1 MYLDTSVLGALYIP
15 EALSPTAAAAVR
27 AATAAISALTEIE
40 FASVVARRLRERTI
54 SAADGALVLR
64 TFDAHLADRRYRR
77 LPVVADTLVEAGRL
91 LRSGAAPLSTLDA
104 LHLAI
109 AVLNRETLCT
119 ADRQLARAAT
129 RFGAKVHLIRARN

>member
-15 EALSPTAAAAVR
+15 EALSAAATSAVG
-27 AATAAISALTEIE
+27 AAPPAISALTEVE

-54 SAADGALVLR
+54 SVADGALVLR
-64 TFDAHLADRRYRR
+64 TFDAHVADRRYRR
-77 LPVVADTLVEAGRL
+77 LPVIAETFIEAGRL

-109 AVLNRETLCT
+109 AASNRETLCT
-119 ADRQLARAAT
+119 ADRQLARAAA
-129 RFGAKVHLIRARN
+129 RLGAKVHLIRA

>member
-15 EALSPTAAAAVR
+15 EALSAAAAAVVG
-27 AATAAISALTEIE
+27 AAPPAISALTEVE

-77 LPVVADTLVEAGRL
+77 LPIAAETFVEASRL

-104 LHLAI
+104 LHLAV
-109 AVLNRETLCT
+109 AASNRESICT
-119 ADRQLARAAT
+119 ADKQFARAAA
-129 RFGAKVHLIRARN
+129 RLGAKVHLVRA

>member
-15 EALSPTAAAAVR
+15 EGLSRVAAAAVG
-27 AATAAISALTEIE
+27 TAPPAISALTEVE

-77 LPVVADTLVEAGRL
+77 LPVVAETFIEAQRF

-109 AVLNRETLCT
+109 AASNREPLCT
-119 ADRQLARAAT
+119 ADRQLARAAE
-129 RFGAKVHLIRARN
+129 RVGAKVHLIRT

>member
-15 EALSPTAAAAVR
+15 EALSAAATSAVG
-27 AATAAISALTEIE
+27 AAPPAISALTEVE

-54 SAADGALVLR
+54 SVADGALVLR
-64 TFDAHLADRRYRR
+64 TFDAHVADRRYRR
-77 LPVVADTLVEAGRL
+77 LPVIAETFIEAGRL

-109 AVLNRETLCT
+109 AASNRETLCT
-119 ADRQLARAAT
+119 ADRQLARAAV
-129 RFGAKVHLIRARN
+129 RLGAKVHLIRA

>member
-15 EALSPTAAAAVR
+15 EALSPAAAATVG
-27 AATAAISALTEIE
+27 AAPPAISALTEVE
-40 FASVVARRLRERTI
+40 FASIVARRLRERTI

-64 TFDAHLADRRYRR
+64 TFDTHLADRRYRR
-77 LPVVADTLVEAGRL
+77 LPVVSDTFAEAGKL

-109 AVLNRETLCT
+109 AISSREPVCT
-119 ADRQLARAAT
+119 ADRQFARAAA
-129 RFGAKVHLIRARN
+129 RHGAKVQLIRA